1 MAFQTLIYRF
11 RADGSQFNSETN
23 RMASGTEKIGIGM
36 AKIGV
41 GIGATI
47 GALRAA
53 VGLVEQWGDAQDRL
67 NVASAQT
74 TADARVLGEG
84 RAEALAVR
92 GVSGE
97 SGIGPEQFFD
107 AAEAVRDALVN
118 KEGEAGASARAAA
131 RGVGLDREA
140 FIAPE
145 LSQFERGNLLLD
157 AILKF
162 EGTHGELLQATSE
175 LGAGDFRDFVTL
187 AGRVEDLGP
196 QYHPR
201 EIASVIDLSG
211 ATISDAQAGENLRE
225 EVDRNLAELL
235 GIEHRSGQDG
245 FFNQRNLLGWVLP
258 DDVLERNVGE
268 DFLSRGRSGG
278 LRPAPHPGGRF
289 GPDHPGGRFGQRGD
303 EDFLSPGLR
312 PGHVTAGGRF
322 GQRGDVTIVVR
333 DSTVGGIAAVQ
344 EITDGQDDGRA
355 VTSTGRGVPSR

>member
-23 RMASGTEKIGIGM
+23 RMASGTEKIVGGM
-36 AKIGV
+36 AKIGI

-201 EIASVIDLSG
+201 EIARVIDLSG

-225 EVDRNLAELL
+225 EVDRNLAELV

-258 DDVLERNVGE
+258 DDVIERNVGE
-268 DFLSRGRSGG
+268 EFLSPGPSGR
-278 LRPAPHPGGRF
+278 AAPGG
-289 GPDHPGGRFGQRGD
+289 PDLVDRISPRDAD
-303 EDFLSPGLR
+303 EDFLGRGRPVAR

-322 GQRGDVTIVVR
+322 GGVTIVVR